1 MLKRRTCFNGPRCLI
16 PYNQATGFSRNTV
29 RKKTLKFVFTKALIF
44 QAFYFRKLQRINQM
58 FYPLKAN
65 RSIFPVLFNKR
76 EIIVHENAA
85 MLQLALDRDLFSE
98 TILNKA
104 TFCSITR

>member
-1 MLKRRTCFNGPRCLI
+1 
-16 PYNQATGFSRNTV
+16 
-29 RKKTLKFVFTKALIF
+29 
-44 QAFYFRKLQRINQM
+44 M

-85 MLQLALDRDLFSE
+85 MFS
-98 TILNKA
+98 
-104 TFCSITR
+104 